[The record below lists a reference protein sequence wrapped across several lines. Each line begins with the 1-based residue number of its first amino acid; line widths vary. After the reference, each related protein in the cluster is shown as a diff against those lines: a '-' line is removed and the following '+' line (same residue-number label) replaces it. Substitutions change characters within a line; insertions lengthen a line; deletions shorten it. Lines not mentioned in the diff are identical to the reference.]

1 MGENCSTCYS
11 LLSLL
16 FTYERCDIKQSGG
29 EEAAYK
35 RYCLMLIF
43 VEGANCRCLHFYFLE
58 VNALNLFLV
67 QVPCTWTEFE
77 VVAWQC
83 DTVWSRK
90 VNQDSSDLIVIVF
103 SLILLNRS
111 FVV

>member
-1 MGENCSTCYS
+1 MEGKKP
-11 LLSLL
+11 L
-16 FTYERCDIKQSGG
+16 
-29 EEAAYK
+29 K
-35 RYCLMLIF
+35 RYYLMLIF
-43 VEGANCRCLHFYFLE
+43 VVGANCRCLHFCFLV

-67 QVPCTWTEFE
+67 EVPWAWTEFK

-83 DTVWSRK
+83 DEVWSRK
-90 VNQDSSDLIVIVF
+90 VNQDSSDLKVIVF

>member
-1 MGENCSTCYS
+1 M
-11 LLSLL
+11 
-16 FTYERCDIKQSGG
+16 TYERCDVKQSRGKKPL
-29 EEAAYK
+29 K
-35 RYCLMLIF
+35 RYYLMLIF
-43 VEGANCRCLHFYFLE
+43 VEGANCHCLHFCFLE

-83 DTVWSRK
+83 DEVWSRK
-90 VNQDSSDLIVIVF
+90 VNQDSSDLKVIVF

-111 FVV
+111 FAV